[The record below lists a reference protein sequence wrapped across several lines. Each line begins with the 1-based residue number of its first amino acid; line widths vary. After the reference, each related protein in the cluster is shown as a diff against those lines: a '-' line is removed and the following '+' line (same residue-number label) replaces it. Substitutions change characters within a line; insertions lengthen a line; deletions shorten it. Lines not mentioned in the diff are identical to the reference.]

1 VIDLNAISG
10 NWLKAELHAH
20 CSVDP
25 EDYRVC
31 SYTPD
36 QLISEAA
43 RLGYQVLA
51 ITCHNHDVWDRK
63 LSNYAESLGV
73 TLIPGMEV
81 SAEGRRH
88 VLAYN
93 FQTGCENLNT
103 LEKIRARRREDTLV
117 IAPHSFF
124 PALSCLRS
132 LLHRNLDLF
141 DAIEI
146 SGFYTA
152 DLNFNRRAA
161 RIAVEHG
168 IPMVGN
174 GDVHMLWQLGKTY
187 TWINSEPGVL
197 PVLQAIREGRVR
209 IESAPLTLTQVANG
223 WATTLWRQAF
233 PANRAPKQS
242 HLTPIPIPLN
252 DE

>member
-63 LSNYAESLGV
+63 LSDYAESLGV

-124 PALSCLRS
+124 PARSCLRS

-209 IESAPLTLTQVANG
+209 IESAPLTLTQVANW

-242 HLTPIPIPLN
+242 HLIPIPIPLN